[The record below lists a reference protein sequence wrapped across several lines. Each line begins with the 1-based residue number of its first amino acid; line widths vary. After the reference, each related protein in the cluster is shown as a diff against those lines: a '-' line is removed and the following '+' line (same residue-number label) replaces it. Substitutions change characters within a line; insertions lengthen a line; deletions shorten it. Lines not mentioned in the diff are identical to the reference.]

1 MKADY
6 WDFENSR
13 LKLQKSEE
21 NLLAQQ
27 TENARLLDQSARRTL
42 KFVAFQKVF
51 AQVKIKVLSAKRKLL
66 KARKKIEITIS
77 QNSMLKTLCLDLL
90 NLAQMESK
98 SLSLNL
104 GFFDLNALIK
114 KVFDLVHYEAKSRNV

>member
-1 MKADY
+1 
-6 WDFENSR
+6 
-13 LKLQKSEE
+13 
-21 NLLAQQ
+21 
-27 TENARLLDQSARRTL
+27 
-42 KFVAFQKVF
+42 
-51 AQVKIKVLSAKRKLL
+51 
-66 KARKKIEITIS
+66 
-77 QNSMLKTLCLDLL
+77 MLKTLCLDLL